1 MAVRLLE
8 KQPLP
13 AKFAG
18 PTPAFITKQN
28 IASFVWDTMFAPK
41 DYKVTYTV
49 DAK

>member
-13 AKFAG
+13 AKHAG

-28 IASFVWDTMFAPK
+28 IDTFVWDTMFAPK